1 LEVILDNVPATT
13 PVPTQPV
20 KPRSKFGSFVLET
33 LQTVILAVV
42 LYFLID
48 TVVARVRV
56 ENISMEPTL
65 QSGEF
70 VLVDKLAYRIG
81 DIHRGDIIVF
91 HYPQD
96 PSQDYIKR
104 IIGVAG
110 DVIDVHDQNVYV
122 NNQALVEPYI
132 MAEPLYNGSWTVPP
146 NDLFVLG
153 DNRNESS
160 DSHYWGFVPDANVVG
175 RAMVIYWPLS
185 DLKILDQPI
194 VVKAAN

>member
-1 LEVILDNVPATT
+1 MDNLGSSTT
-13 PVPTQPV
+13 PVPTEPV
-20 KPRSKFGSFVLET
+20 KRRSTFGGFLIET

-70 VLVDKLAYRIG
+70 VLVNKLAFRIG

-110 DVIDVHDQNVYV
+110 DVVDIHDQTVYV
-122 NNQALVEPYI
+122 NNQALVEPYL
-132 MAEPLYNGSWTVPP
+132 MAEPLYNGEWTVPP

-160 DSHYWGFVPDANVVG
+160 DSHSWGFVPDANVVG
-175 RAMVIYWPLS
+175 RALVIYWPLNE
-185 DLKILDQPI
+185 LKILDQPV

>member
-1 LEVILDNVPATT
+1 LDDFRSAST
-13 PVPTQPV
+13 PVPTEPI
-20 KPRSKFGSFVLET
+20 KKRSTFGSFVLET

-56 ENISMEPTL
+56 ENISMQPTL

-70 VLVDKLAYRIG
+70 VLVNKLAYRIG
-81 DIHRGDIIVF
+81 DIRRGDIIVF

-110 DVIDVHDQNVYV
+110 DVVDVHDQTVFV

-132 MAEPLYNGSWTVPP
+132 MAKPLYDGTWTVPP

-175 RAMVIYWPLS
+175 RALVIYWPLN

>member
-1 LEVILDNVPATT
+1 MDNIQPATS
-13 PVPTQPV
+13 PVPTEPI
-20 KPRSKFGSFVLET
+20 KPRSTFGGFVIET

-56 ENISMEPTL
+56 ENISMQPTL

-70 VLVDKLAYRIG
+70 VLVNKLAYRIG

-110 DVIDVHDQNVYV
+110 DVVDIHDQNVYV
-122 NNQALVEPYI
+122 NNQALIEPYI
-132 MAEPLYNGSWTVPP
+132 SAEPLYNGSWTVPP

-160 DSHYWGFVPDANVVG
+160 DSHAWGFVPDANVVG
-175 RAMVIYWPLS
+175 RALVIYWPLN

>member
-1 LEVILDNVPATT
+1 LDDFRPAST
-13 PVPTQPV
+13 PVPTEPV
-20 KPRSKFGSFVLET
+20 KPRSTFGGFVIET

-70 VLVDKLAYRIG
+70 VLVNKLAYRIG

-110 DVIDVHDQNVYV
+110 DVVDIHDQNVYV
-122 NNQALVEPYI
+122 NNQALLEPYI
-132 MAEPLYNGSWTVPP
+132 MAEPNYVGTWTVPP

-160 DSHYWGFVPDANVVG
+160 DSHAWGFVPDANVVG
-175 RAMVIYWPLS
+175 RALVIYWPLN

>member
-1 LEVILDNVPATT
+1 LDDFRSAST
-13 PVPTQPV
+13 PVPTEPI
-20 KPRSKFGSFVLET
+20 KKRSTFGSFVLET

-70 VLVDKLAYRIG
+70 VLVNKLAYRIG
-81 DIHRGDIIVF
+81 DIRRGDIIVF

-110 DVIDVHDQNVYV
+110 DVVDVHDQTVFV

-132 MAEPLYNGSWTVPP
+132 MAKPLYDGTWTVPP

-175 RAMVIYWPLS
+175 RALVIYWPLN

>member
-1 LEVILDNVPATT
+1 LDDFRSAATPA
-13 PVPTQPV
+13 PTEPI
-20 KPRSKFGSFVLET
+20 KKRSTFGSFVLET
-33 LQTVILAVV
+33 LQTIILAVV

-70 VLVDKLAYRIG
+70 VLVNKLAYKIG
-81 DIHRGDIIVF
+81 DIRRGDIIVF

-110 DVIDVHDQNVYV
+110 DVVDVHDQTVFV
-122 NNQALVEPYI
+122 DGQALVEPYI
-132 MAEPLYNGSWTVPP
+132 MAKPLYDGTWTVPP

-175 RAMVIYWPLS
+175 RALVIYWPLN